1 MLDTSK
7 VKEHMEVI
15 GSCGNRVGVVD
26 RVEGISIKLTK
37 DGPEARGSHHYIP
50 LDWVKRV
57 DQHVH
62 LSKPCAD
69 AQMEWQGHP
78 VEAGEY
84 IPEGK

>member
-1 MLDTSK
+1 MTDTSK
-7 VKEHMEVI
+7 IKEHMEVV
-15 GSCGNRVGVVD
+15 GSCGNPVGVVD

-50 LDWVKRV
+50 VDWVNGV
-57 DQHVH
+57 DKQVH

-78 VEAGEY
+78 VKEGEY
-84 IPEGK
+84 MPEAK

>member
-1 MLDTSK
+1 VTDTSK
-7 VKEHMEVI
+7 IKEHMQVV
-15 GSCGNRVGVVD
+15 GSCGKVVGIVD

-50 LDWVKRV
+50 VDWVQKV
-57 DQHVH
+57 DQQVH

-78 VEAGEY
+78 VKAGEF
-84 IPEGK
+84 IPEEK

>member
-1 MLDTSK
+1 MTDTSK
-7 VKEHMEVI
+7 IKEHMQVI
-15 GSCGNRVGVVD
+15 GSCGKQVGVVD

-50 LDWVKRV
+50 VDWVQRV

-69 AQMEWQGHP
+69 VHMEWQGHP
-78 VEAGEY
+78 VKAGEF

>member
-1 MLDTSK
+1 MTDTSK
-7 VKEHMEVI
+7 IKEHMEVV

-50 LDWVKRV
+50 VDWVNRV
-57 DQHVH
+57 DKQVH

-78 VEAGEY
+78 VKEGEY
-84 IPEGK
+84 MPEAK